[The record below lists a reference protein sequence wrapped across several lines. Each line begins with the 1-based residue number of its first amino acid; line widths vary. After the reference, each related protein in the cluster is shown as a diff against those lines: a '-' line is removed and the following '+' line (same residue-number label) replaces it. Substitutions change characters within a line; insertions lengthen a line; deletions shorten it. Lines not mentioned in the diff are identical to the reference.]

1 MSASIIPCGS
11 PFAFRVSR
19 FAFRVSRFAFRVS
32 RFAFR
37 VSRFAFCVLRFAFR
51 VSVRLRE
58 RLCLRAFRV
67 SRFAFAF
74 RVSRFD
80 VVRSHNYFNLAS
92 LAVSSRGVKPGAPP
106 PRRPS

>member
-19 FAFRVSRFAFRVS
+19 FAFRV
-32 RFAFR
+32 
-37 VSRFAFCVLRFAFR
+37 CVLRLFR

-92 LAVSSRGVKPGAPP
+92 LAVSSRGVKPGAPHHDA
-106 PRRPS
+106 RRSLSRLACANPGLS